1 MLSILPVDNSNIP
14 PVPIEVFQ
22 ERIRDVIEQKTG
34 RRFTVEE
41 LQQMDIGDVE
51 RILGIEAKRPTK
63 IGHNCPSLLYKFRSP
78 ESVAYNRAVIN
89 GLLMEEN

>member
-1 MLSILPVDNSNIP
+1 MLSILPTDDNIP
-14 PVPIEVFQ
+14 FVPIEVFQ
-22 ERIRDVIEQKTG
+22 ERIQHAIEQKIG
-34 RRFTVEE
+34 RQFPTEE

-63 IGHNCPSLLYKFRSP
+63 IGRNCPSLLYKFRSP

-89 GLLMEEN
+89 GLLMKKN